1 MKLKW
6 TDSLDIAIELIKL
19 SGLTPEVDI
28 PIEYIGLRP
37 GEKMFEELISSG
49 ENITD
54 SPHEKIMVLKNEMN
68 EGWNQTLAKAE
79 TVVNI
84 SKSYDSN
91 SIRSFLAELVPEY
104 RSVNTNENSFD
115 FTKKKNQKI

>member
-1 MKLKW
+1 
-6 TDSLDIAIELIKL
+6 
-19 SGLTPEVDI
+19 
-28 PIEYIGLRP
+28 
-37 GEKMFEELISSG
+37 MFEELISSG

-91 SIRSFLAELVPEY
+91 SIRSLLAELVPEY
-104 RSVNTNENSFD
+104 RSVNIHLSPNLSLSKASSRLADLSNS
-115 FTKKKNQKI
+115 IYH